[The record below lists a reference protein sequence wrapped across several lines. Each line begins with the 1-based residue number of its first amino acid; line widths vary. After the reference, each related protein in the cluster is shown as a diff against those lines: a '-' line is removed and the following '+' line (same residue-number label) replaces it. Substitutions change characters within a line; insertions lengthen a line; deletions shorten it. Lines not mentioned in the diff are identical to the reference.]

1 MFSAKRVRG
10 FTDRNATHGLLPERR
25 TFDEFGRMNVGVVQ
39 TVLRTVREIDD
50 PGLPITFG
58 PCSNGEFDP
67 EPTDVVR
74 SEMMRRALSE
84 CDLGAHQT
92 GISRR
97 DFLRSACATA
107 ATLWAID
114 QTAALAAGRPI
125 GGRYRIATDALR
137 DPNVART
144 IIGAGEFVFDMQ
156 GHLLEYDFDPS
167 TRGGWFWGSSFPQ
180 ADCGYEEDPRACF
193 SMNHFLEE
201 MFIRSDTTMTA
212 LSGLPILP
220 EGSPLPPEVMEETRR
235 IVTALGV
242 DNRILVNALALPQ
255 LGPVEGVLEEMER
268 TVSEQT
274 VAGWKTFTHFPTGWF
289 LDDHDP
295 DLPQVGDQF
304 LRHIEHL
311 GLPVLCIHKGLAGGS
326 RIGSPIDVGPAATAH
341 PGVKFVIYH
350 SGYEVG
356 TPEGPYTQ
364 ETAGVGVN
372 RLVASLLRAG
382 VAPGSNVFAEIGS
395 TWWHLLR
402 RPEQAAH
409 VLGKLLIAVGD
420 DNLLWGT
427 DSIFYG
433 SPQGQIDALR
443 AFEISTE
450 FQERFGYPE
459 LTLERKRKILGE
471 NAARLYNIAP
481 IRSNLHFSPQDL
493 AEARSQHPV
502 AMRTWGPTTRAEV
515 KEFRAHHRGWP

>member
-1 MFSAKRVRG
+1 M
-10 FTDRNATHGLLPERR
+10 
-25 TFDEFGRMNVGVVQ
+25 
-39 TVLRTVREIDD
+39 REVDD

-67 EPTDVVR
+67 EPFEVVQ
-74 SEMMRRALSE
+74 SEMMGNALAE
-84 CDLGAHQT
+84 CDLGAQQT
-92 GISRR
+92 GVSRR
-97 DFLRSACATA
+97 DFLRSASATA

-114 QTAALAAGRPI
+114 RTAALAAGRPT
-125 GGRYRIATDALR
+125 GGRYPIAADALR
-137 DPNVART
+137 DPKVART

-156 GHLLEYDFDPS
+156 GHLLEYDLDPS
-167 TRGGWFWGSSFPQ
+167 TRGDWFWGSSFPQ

-193 SMNHFLEE
+193 AMNHFLEE

-242 DNRILVNALALPQ
+242 DSRILVNALALPQ
-255 LGPVEGVLEEMER
+255 LGPLEGVLEEMER

-274 VAGWKTFTHFPTGWF
+274 VAGWKTFTHFPSGWF

-295 DLPQVGDQF
+295 DLPQVGDRF
-304 LRHIEHL
+304 LEHIERL
-311 GLPVLCIHKGLAGGS
+311 GRPVLCIHKGLAGGA
-326 RIGSPIDVGPAATAH
+326 RIGSPTDVGPAAIAH
-341 PGVKFVIYH
+341 PGVKFVVYH

-356 TPEGPYTQ
+356 TPEGPYTE

-372 RLVASLLRAG
+372 RLVSSLLRAG
-382 VAPGSNVFAEIGS
+382 VAPASNVFAEIGS

-409 VLGKLLIAVGD
+409 VLGKLLVAIGE

-450 FQERFGYPE
+450 FQERFGCPE
-459 LTLERKRKILGE
+459 LTREKKRKILGE

-481 IRSNLHFSPQDL
+481 IRSSLHFSPEDL

-502 AMRTWGPTTRAEV
+502 AMRTGGPTTKADVR
-515 KEFRAHHRGWP
+515 EFRAHHRGWP

>member
-1 MFSAKRVRG
+1 
-10 FTDRNATHGLLPERR
+10 
-25 TFDEFGRMNVGVVQ
+25 MNIGAG
-39 TVLRTVREIDD
+39 RTVPRPVRDTED

-58 PCSNGEFDP
+58 PCSNGEYDP
-67 EPTDVVR
+67 EPTDNVR
-74 SEMMRRALSE
+74 SKMMGLAREE
-84 CDLGAHQT
+84 CELGADHT
-92 GISRR
+92 GVSRR

-114 QTAALAAGRPI
+114 QTAMAVAGRSI
-125 GGRYRIATDALR
+125 GGRYQIAADALR
-137 DPNVART
+137 DPTVART
-144 IIGAGEFVFDMQ
+144 VIGAGEFVFDMQ
-156 GHLLEYDFDPS
+156 GHLLEYDLDPS
-167 TRGGWFWGSSFPQ
+167 TRGNWFWGNSFPQ
-180 ADCGYEEDPRACF
+180 ADCGYEEDARACF

-220 EGSPLPPEVMEETRR
+220 QGSPLPPEVMEETRR
-235 IVTALGV
+235 VVTALGV

-255 LGPVEGVLEEMER
+255 LGPLQGVLDEMEK
-268 TVSEQT
+268 T
-274 VAGWKTFTHFPTGWF
+274 VAEQPVSGWKTFTHFPSGWF

-295 DLPQVGDQF
+295 NLPQVGDQF
-304 LRHIEHL
+304 LQHIERL
-311 GLPVLCIHKGLAGGS
+311 GRPVLCIHKGLAGGA
-326 RIGSPIDVGPAATAH
+326 RIGSPVDVGPAALAH

-356 TPEGPYTQ
+356 TSEGPYTE
-364 ETAGVGVN
+364 ETADRGVN
-372 RLVASLLRAG
+372 RLVSSLRRAG
-382 VAPGSNVFAEIGS
+382 VVPGSNVFAEIGS

-409 VLGKLLIAVGD
+409 VLGKLLVAVGE

-443 AFEISTE
+443 AFEITPE

-459 LTLERKRKILGE
+459 LTRERKRKILGE

-481 IRSNLHFSPQDL
+481 IRSGLYFSPEDL

-502 AMRTWGPTTRAEV
+502 AMRTWGPTTKAEV
-515 KEFRAHHRGWP
+515 KDFREHHRGWP